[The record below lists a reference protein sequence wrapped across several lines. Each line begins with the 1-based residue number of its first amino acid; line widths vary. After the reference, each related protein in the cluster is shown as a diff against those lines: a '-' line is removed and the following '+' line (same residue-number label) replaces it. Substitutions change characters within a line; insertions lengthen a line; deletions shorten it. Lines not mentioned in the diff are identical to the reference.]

1 MQEQARLKREER
13 SREAE
18 LRQQEREKLRAE
30 KAEQFQQERELRESA
45 RAERAQQLKEER
57 ERAEKVRAEVRERA
71 EKVRAEE
78 RKKAEKARAEE
89 RKKAEKARAEAEKVR
104 SEEREKREKVRA
116 EQSEQRR
123 RELEDARAAMQSR
136 AGEVLSGTGKVLAVG
151 AKIGGLF
158 AKIGGDLVWELGKGT
173 INAAKQAKL
182 PTSLPPSPTAAAYSA
197 VDRLRDFRAKER
209 AAEAKR
215 RMVRAEKLAAELQ
228 EAAEIEG
235 LLSMESEDLEKL
247 SREELRSGS
256 RKVRAKAKKVKADM
270 ENMEREMVALEEE
283 AAASQQ
289 EEQVEE
295 VVLDV
300 LRAAKEEVEG
310 VEVEL
315 LVEAAESE
323 LPEDNHSWDSYYANL
338 LRSTPDSEA
347 PVDAASSSEEEA
359 PAASATAPEVEAEA
373 PKSEEATDVGSYWDN
388 YYLDLKRGGSP
399 LPAASPLEG
408 EAGAPAASK
417 GGDPPREEE
426 NVEAAITAAEGAN
439 EQLTEQLETV
449 VQAMQDGVHALAE
462 NADGG
467 TERLHA
473 DHVPASCSGDGQNPA
488 ESLSDVLEEGL
499 RALTENAAGEG
510 DGPAGSLD
518 KSGGVFRLGF
528 ENTSGGKGFGSGRP
542 LKKKSKKKKK
552 KVPTNTRKASET
564 NLSGTPRAKAAAAA
578 AESLSE
584 ADRGAL
590 ASARNSDRLRM
601 QAEYDRIKQRMEKM
615 EAMLLEK
622 EAQLKEKE
630 SQRTSR

>member
-256 RKVRAKAKKVKADM
+256 RKVRADM

-338 LRSTPDSEA
+338 LRSAPDSEA

-449 VQAMQDGVHALAE
+449 VQAMQDGVQALAE

-499 RALTENAAGEG
+499 RAHTENAAGKG

-552 KVPTNTRKASET
+552 KVPTNTHKASET

-622 EAQLKEKE
+622 EAQLKEMA
-630 SQRTSR
+630 SQRTRR